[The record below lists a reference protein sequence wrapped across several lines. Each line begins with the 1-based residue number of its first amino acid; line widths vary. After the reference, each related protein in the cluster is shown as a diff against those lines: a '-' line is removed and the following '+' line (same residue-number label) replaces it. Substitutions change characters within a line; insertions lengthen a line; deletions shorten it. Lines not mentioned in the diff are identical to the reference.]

1 MQKGACSCAYFI
13 IHDANSRYVV
23 SQSWLVGSRQTLLPL
38 LPRLPY
44 NLESAVKTIGRAHFE
59 LPALKPALLIVDDD
73 PLIGESLAF
82 MLADDFDVRVRE
94 SRTEAMALLKSG
106 EFKPQLALID
116 LGLPPL
122 PHLPTEG
129 FKLLGDL
136 LAWSQRMRVLVLSGQ
151 NDDSNARRARA
162 LGAIELV
169 PKPCDPAHL
178 RGLLFSA
185 LEAGDEEIL
194 STPEEIAHS
203 LIGDSPAMRKLRGQ
217 IDLYASSTFPALIEG
232 ESGSGKE
239 RVAAALHYLS
249 PRAALPFLA
258 LNCGAISANLVEPTL
273 FGYSKGAF
281 TGAVTNKAGYFE
293 DAGDGTLF
301 LDEIGELP
309 IDLQPKLLRVLEN
322 GDFQRVGDTQAR
334 HSKARIV
341 AATNRDL
348 RAEVKAGR
356 FRADLY
362 HRLSVFSLLVPP
374 LRDLGEDKLKLMEH
388 FRLQYA
394 SKHHT
399 QPFTLDDAARVAWQ
413 RYAFPGN
420 VRELK
425 NIVIRLTAKY
435 AGYSVGSAEL
445 VTEFEL
451 PEVSVES
458 EASGGGGFDPRREIE
473 SNSTFNLDQAL
484 AAVELRYIDA
494 AIDLSR
500 GNMSQAARVLG
511 VSRSTLYSRLD
522 ALRPATDKAG

>member
-1 MQKGACSCAYFI
+1 M
-13 IHDANSRYVV
+13 
-23 SQSWLVGSRQTLLPL
+23 
-38 LPRLPY
+38 
-44 NLESAVKTIGRAHFE
+44 
-59 LPALKPALLIVDDD
+59 KPALLIVDDD

-82 MLADDFDVRVRE
+82 MLSEDFDVRVRE
-94 SRTEAMALLKSG
+94 TRTDAMMTLKSG
-106 EFKPQLALID
+106 EFLPQLALID

-122 PHLPTEG
+122 AHLPTEG
-129 FKLLGDL
+129 FRLLADL
-136 LAWSQRMRVLVLSGQ
+136 LAWSQDIRILVLSGQ
-151 NDDSNARRARA
+151 NEEPNARRARA

-169 PKPCDPAHL
+169 PKPCDPAYL
-178 RGLLFSA
+178 RKLLFAA
-185 LEAGDEEIL
+185 LKSGDDEIL
-194 STPEEIAHS
+194 SSPDEIAHS
-203 LIGDSPAMRKLRGQ
+203 LIGDSQPMRNLRSQ

-273 FGYSKGAF
+273 FGYVKGAF
-281 TGAVTNKAGYFE
+281 TGAATNKSGYFE

-309 IDLQPKLLRVLEN
+309 LDLQPKLLRVLEN
-322 GDFQRVGDTQAR
+322 GEFQRVGETQSR
-334 HSKARIV
+334 HSKARII

-374 LRDLGEDKLKLMEH
+374 LRDLGADKLKLMEH

-394 SKHHT
+394 TKHHT
-399 QPFTLDDAARVAWQ
+399 QPFTLDDTARDAWQ
-413 RYAFPGN
+413 HYAFPGN

-435 AGYSVGSAEL
+435 AGYTVGKDEL
-445 VTEFEL
+445 ATEFEL
-451 PEVSVES
+451 PEVQTPLEP
-458 EASGGGGFDPRREIE
+458 ASNDRFDPRHEIE
-473 SNSTFNLDQAL
+473 SNATFSLDQAL
-484 AAVELRYIDA
+484 ATVELKYIDA
-494 AIDLSR
+494 AIELSR

-511 VSRSTLYSRLD
+511 ISRSTLYSRLD
-522 ALRPATDKAG
+522 ALRPGAGKAVV

>member
-1 MQKGACSCAYFI
+1 M
-13 IHDANSRYVV
+13 
-23 SQSWLVGSRQTLLPL
+23 
-38 LPRLPY
+38 
-44 NLESAVKTIGRAHFE
+44 
-59 LPALKPALLIVDDD
+59 KPALLIVDDD
-73 PLIGESLAF
+73 PLIGESLSF
-82 MLADDFDVRVRE
+82 VLSDDFDVRVRE
-94 SRTEAMALLKSG
+94 TRTGAMALLKDG
-106 EFKPQLALID
+106 EFRPKLALID

-136 LAWSQRMRVLVLSGQ
+136 LAWSHSMRILVLSGQ
-151 NDDSNARRARA
+151 NEETNARRARA

-169 PKPCDPAHL
+169 PKPCDPGHL
-178 RGLLFSA
+178 RKLLFTA
-185 LEAGDEEIL
+185 LKTGDDEIL
-194 STPEEIAHS
+194 SNPDEIAHS

-258 LNCGAISANLVEPTL
+258 LNCGAISTNLVEPTL
-273 FGYSKGAF
+273 FGYVKGAF
-281 TGAVTNKAGYFE
+281 TGAAANKAGYFE

-309 IDLQPKLLRVLEN
+309 LDLQPKLLRVLEN
-322 GDFQRVGDTQAR
+322 GEFQRVGDTQSR

-374 LRDLGEDKLKLMEH
+374 LRDLGDDKFKLMEH
-388 FRLQYA
+388 FRAQYA
-394 SKHHT
+394 TKHHT
-399 QPFTLDDAARVAWQ
+399 QPFTLDDAARDAW
-413 RYAFPGN
+413 RHYAFPGN

-435 AGYSVGSAEL
+435 AGYAVGKTEL
-445 VTEFEL
+445 VAEFEL
-451 PEVSVES
+451 ADDQ
-458 EASGGGGFDPRREIE
+458 ASIVPLVTWGLDPRHEIE
-473 SNSTFNLDQAL
+473 SNAKFNLDQVL
-484 AAVELRYIDA
+484 AAVELKYIDA

-511 VSRSTLYSRLD
+511 VSRSTLYSRLE
-522 ALRPATDKAG
+522 ALRPGTGKVFS

>member
-1 MQKGACSCAYFI
+1 M
-13 IHDANSRYVV
+13 
-23 SQSWLVGSRQTLLPL
+23 
-38 LPRLPY
+38 
-44 NLESAVKTIGRAHFE
+44 
-59 LPALKPALLIVDDD
+59 KPALLIVDDD
-73 PLIGESLAF
+73 PLIGESLSF
-82 MLADDFDVRVRE
+82 VLSDDFDVRVRE
-94 SRTEAMALLKSG
+94 TRSEAMVLLRG
-106 EFKPQLALID
+106 GQFHPQLALID

-136 LAWSQRMRVLVLSGQ
+136 LAWSQSMRILVLSGQ
-151 NDDSNARRARA
+151 NEESNARRARA

-169 PKPCDPAHL
+169 PKPCDPGHL
-178 RGLLFSA
+178 RKLLFIA
-185 LEAGDEEIL
+185 LKTSDDEIL
-194 STPEEIAHS
+194 SSPDEIAHS

-258 LNCGAISANLVEPTL
+258 LNCGAISTNLVEPTL
-273 FGYSKGAF
+273 FGYVKGAF
-281 TGAVTNKAGYFE
+281 TGAATNKAGYFE

-309 IDLQPKLLRVLEN
+309 LDLQPKLLRVLEN
-322 GDFQRVGDTQAR
+322 GEFQRVGDTQSR

-374 LRDLGEDKLKLMEH
+374 LRELGDDKFKLMEH
-388 FRLQYA
+388 FRVQYA
-394 SKHHT
+394 TKHRT
-399 QPFTLDDAARVAWQ
+399 EPFRLDDSAREAWQ
-413 RYAFPGN
+413 QYAFPGN

-435 AGYSVGSAEL
+435 AGYTVGKTEL

-451 PEVSVES
+451 PDHQAPAES
-458 EASGGGGFDPRREIE
+458 PVVGGGDPRREIE
-473 SNSTFNLDQAL
+473 SNATFNLGQAL
-484 AAVELRYIDA
+484 ATMELKYIDA
-494 AIDLSR
+494 AIELSR

-511 VSRSTLYSRLD
+511 VSRSTLYSRLE
-522 ALRPATDKAG
+522 ALRPGTGKVFS

>member
-1 MQKGACSCAYFI
+1 M
-13 IHDANSRYVV
+13 
-23 SQSWLVGSRQTLLPL
+23 
-38 LPRLPY
+38 
-44 NLESAVKTIGRAHFE
+44 
-59 LPALKPALLIVDDD
+59 ALKPALLIVDDD

-82 MLADDFDVRVRE
+82 MLSDDFDVRVRE
-94 SRTEAMALLKSG
+94 TRPDAMALLRSG
-106 EFKPQLALID
+106 EFQPQLALID

-136 LAWSQRMRVLVLSGQ
+136 LAWSQSIRVLVLSGQ
-151 NDDSNARRARA
+151 NEDSNARRARA

-178 RGLLFSA
+178 RNLLFTA
-185 LEAGDEEIL
+185 LRTGDEAIL
-194 STPEEIAHS
+194 SGPDEIAHG
-203 LIGDSPAMRKLRGQ
+203 LIGDSQAMRKLRSQ
-217 IDLYASSTFPALIEG
+217 IDLYASSTFPALVEG

-239 RVAAALHYLS
+239 RAAAALHYLS
-249 PRAALPFLA
+249 PRATLPFLA
-258 LNCGAISANLVEPTL
+258 LNCGAIPANLVEPTL
-273 FGYSKGAF
+273 FGYVKGAF
-281 TGAVTNKAGYFE
+281 TGATTNKAGYFE

-309 IDLQPKLLRVLEN
+309 LDLQPKLLRVLEN
-322 GDFQRVGDTQAR
+322 GEFQRVGETQPR

-374 LRDLGEDKLKLMEH
+374 LRELGQDKLKLMEH

-394 SKHHT
+394 AKHHT
-399 QPFTLDDAARVAWQ
+399 EPFTLDNAARDAWLH
-413 RYAFPGN
+413 YAFPGN

-435 AGYSVGSAEL
+435 AGYPVGASEL
-445 VTEFEL
+445 AAEFEL
-451 PEVSVES
+451 PEPQPQAAPS
-458 EASGGGGFDPRREIE
+458 AAGTFDARREIE
-473 SNSTFNLDQAL
+473 TNTTFNLDQVL
-484 AAVELRYIDA
+484 AALELKYIDA

-511 VSRSTLYSRLD
+511 ISRSTLYSRLE
-522 ALRPATDKAG
+522 ALRPGSDKAIA

>member
-1 MQKGACSCAYFI
+1 M
-13 IHDANSRYVV
+13 
-23 SQSWLVGSRQTLLPL
+23 
-38 LPRLPY
+38 
-44 NLESAVKTIGRAHFE
+44 
-59 LPALKPALLIVDDD
+59 KPALLIVDDD

-82 MLADDFDVRVRE
+82 MLSDDFDVRVRE
-94 SRTEAMALLKSG
+94 TRTEAMALLKSG
-106 EFKPQLALID
+106 EFHPQLALID

-136 LAWSQRMRVLVLSGQ
+136 LSWSQSIRILVLSGQ
-151 NDDSNARRARA
+151 NEDSNARRARA

-169 PKPCDPAHL
+169 PKPCDPERL
-178 RGLLFSA
+178 RKLLFSA
-185 LEAGDEEIL
+185 LKTGDEEIL
-194 STPEEIAHS
+194 SSPDEIAHS
-203 LIGDSPAMRKLRGQ
+203 LIGDSPAMRKLKSQ

-273 FGYSKGAF
+273 FGYIKGAF
-281 TGAVTNKAGYFE
+281 TGATANKAGYFE
-293 DAGDGTLF
+293 DAGDGTLL

-309 IDLQPKLLRVLEN
+309 LDLQPKLLRVLEN
-322 GDFQRVGDTQAR
+322 GEYQRVGDTQSR

-374 LRDLGEDKLKLMEH
+374 LRELGQDKLKLMEH
-388 FRLQYA
+388 FRLLYA

-399 QPFTLDDAARVAWQ
+399 EPFILDEAARDAWQ

-435 AGYSVGSAEL
+435 AGYTVGHAEL
-445 VTEFEL
+445 VSEFEL
-451 PEVSVES
+451 PADPVAPAPST
-458 EASGGGGFDPRREIE
+458 GRDFDPRREIE
-473 SNSTFNLDQAL
+473 SNAAFSLDGAL
-484 AAVELRYIDA
+484 AAVELKYIDA
-494 AIDLSR
+494 AIDLAR

-511 VSRSTLYSRLD
+511 ISRSTLYSRLE
-522 ALRPATDKAG
+522 ALRPGASKAIS

>member
-1 MQKGACSCAYFI
+1 M
-13 IHDANSRYVV
+13 
-23 SQSWLVGSRQTLLPL
+23 
-38 LPRLPY
+38 
-44 NLESAVKTIGRAHFE
+44 
-59 LPALKPALLIVDDD
+59 ALKPALLIVDDD

-82 MLADDFDVRVRE
+82 VLSDDFDVRVRE
-94 SRTEAMALLKSG
+94 SRIEAMALVKSG
-106 EFKPQLALID
+106 AFQPQLALID

-136 LAWSQRMRVLVLSGQ
+136 LAWSQRIRILVLSGQ
-151 NDDSNARRARA
+151 NEDSNARRARA

-169 PKPCDPAHL
+169 PKPCDPGHL
-178 RGLLFSA
+178 RKLLFAA
-185 LEAGDEEIL
+185 LNNDDEQL
-194 STPEEIAHS
+194 SSPDEVAHS
-203 LIGDSPAMRKLRGQ
+203 LIGDSPAMRSLRSQ
-217 IDLYASSTFPALIEG
+217 IDLYASSNFPALIEG

-249 PRAALPFLA
+249 PRAKKPFLA

-273 FGYSKGAF
+273 FGYTKGAF
-281 TGAVTNKAGYFE
+281 TGATANKSGYFE

-309 IDLQPKLLRVLEN
+309 LDLQPKLLRVLEN
-322 GDFQRVGDTQAR
+322 GEYQRVGDTQSR
-334 HSKARIV
+334 HSQARII

-356 FRADLY
+356 FRADLF

-374 LRDLGEDKLKLMEH
+374 LRDLGNDKLKLMEH

-394 SKHHT
+394 VKHQT
-399 QPFTLDDAARVAWQ
+399 QPFTLDEAARDTWQ
-413 RYAFPGN
+413 KYVFPGN

-435 AGYSVGSAEL
+435 AGYTVGNAEL
-445 VTEFEL
+445 VAEMEL
-451 PEVSVES
+451 PEVQVPTVSVT
-458 EASGGGGFDPRREIE
+458 GGDLDPRREIE
-473 SNSTFNLDQAL
+473 SNPTFNLDLVL
-484 AAVELRYIDA
+484 AGVELRYIDA

-511 VSRSTLYSRLD
+511 ISRSTLYSRLE
-522 ALRPATDKAG
+522 ALRPGADKSIS